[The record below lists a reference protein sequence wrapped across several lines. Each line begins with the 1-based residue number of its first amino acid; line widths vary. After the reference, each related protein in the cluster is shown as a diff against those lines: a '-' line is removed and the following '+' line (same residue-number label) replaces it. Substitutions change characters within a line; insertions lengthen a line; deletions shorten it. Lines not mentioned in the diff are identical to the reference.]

1 MSNSLINAAAGML
14 LLITGFACS
23 VIVARV
29 LGPAANGT
37 VAFALWVAATGSL
50 VAELGTGILLLR
62 LLPQLKTKGASAQE
76 RRGFAAYLALPVFV
90 ATTFLTALYALFC
103 WKGGG
108 IEWTDST
115 AGVAALTAVLL
126 FIQSIGS
133 FTKNYLIGEQRLGTF
148 FVFTAITSA
157 LQLGIV
163 LGGALLAGTEG
174 ALLGYIAGQSVFFL
188 YTLGILSTRRN
199 KAGHSARALGA
210 TSLLLFFEF
219 VLTAVFLTRPELV
232 FLQHF
237 RDPQDVGYYAVALSL
252 ANLALQL
259 PVQLTGS
266 LIPFYAERHE
276 ANEGAGSTDLFAAVV
291 RSFSYITFPL
301 CFGLAAV
308 AAPLVVVIFGT
319 AFEPAGMAVAIL
331 AIGSPAYVFI
341 QLTTQY
347 LYSRDQVKDRLVIS
361 SIGALLMVIGCLIA
375 VPLWNIVGAAS
386 VRGLVYLAMSVLL
399 VTHIK
404 MQGTEARK
412 LILVVVKVALAA
424 TACGLAAFA
433 VTRALSG
440 VSAIIIGVIA
450 GALAYALVL
459 RLLAAVPHEDAAVID
474 RLQSRLPSSLGRISR
489 LFFGLIAPLPPAS
502 QASK

>member
-23 VIVARV
+23 VIVARL

-62 LLPQLKTKGASAQE
+62 LLPQLKTKGADAQE

-90 ATTFLTALYALFC
+90 ATTLLTALYALFC

-108 IEWTDST
+108 IAWTDST

-133 FTKNYLIGEQRLGTF
+133 FTKNYLIGEKRLGTF
-148 FVFTAITSA
+148 FVFTAITST

-163 LGGALLAGTEG
+163 LVGALVAGTEG

-199 KAGHSARALGA
+199 KAGHSARALAA

-219 VLTAVFLTRPELV
+219 VITAVFLTRPELV

-237 RDPQDVGYYAVALSL
+237 RDSQDVGYYAVALSL

-276 ANEGAGSTDLFAAVV
+276 ASEGAGATDLFAAVV

-308 AAPLVVVIFGT
+308 ASPLVVTVFGA
-319 AFEPAGMAVAIL
+319 AFEPAGAVVAIL

-347 LYSRDQVKDRLVIS
+347 LYSKDQVKDRLVIS
-361 SIGALLMVIGCLIA
+361 SIGAVLMVIGCLVA
-375 VPLWNIVGAAS
+375 VPLWGIVGASS
-386 VRGLVYLAMSVLL
+386 VRGLVFLAMSALL
-399 VTHIK
+399 VSHIK
-404 MQGTEARK
+404 LESGAGK
-412 LILVVVKVALAA
+412 LIVVVIKVALAA
-424 TACGLAAFA
+424 VACGIVALM
-433 VTRALSG
+433 VTRVMHG
-440 VSAIIIGVIA
+440 VPAIAAGIAA

-459 RLLAAVPHEDAAVID
+459 RLLAAIPPEDATVID
-474 RLQSRLPSSLGRISR
+474 GLQSRLPSGIGRVSR
-489 LFFGLIAPLPPAS
+489 LLFGLIAPLPSAS